1 MRALKLII
9 KRFVFVFSILV
20 LAVLHLVKPLVR
32 VRLMIVGFHKF
43 GHLALEPD
51 LALLKIRAENATQKT
66 RLPINI
72 YFWGLGP
79 RKLRSNQVL
88 AAMWSKQILVI
99 PSWLIDGLVK
109 AGETFRK
116 LSLVIPKLSIHG
128 PANLQASTKPTLQF
142 TADQIRQGEAGFLN
156 LGMDM
161 HRPYV
166 CLVVRDSGHNSDPS
180 GAEHPEYEFRNFDVD
195 TFADVATALVGRGYQ
210 VVRMGAGKE
219 KPFSLKADG
228 VFDYATSRHRTELM
242 DVFLAANCSFA
253 VSTQT
258 GPDAVCLAFRRP
270 VCFVDIPIFSQFFF
284 GSGLAYW
291 NPTIYV
297 KNSVQLT
304 LKEIVNSEL
313 MWIKT
318 TDDLLNLGIT
328 GIRSTPLQITENVLS
343 FLDLYENDFKSSEV
357 DNEVSELANAIVAA
371 GMGDI
376 GRGIFGD
383 VKARFNPAFLRRNA
397 DWFLR

>member
-1 MRALKLII
+1 
-9 KRFVFVFSILV
+9 
-20 LAVLHLVKPLVR
+20 
-32 VRLMIVGFHKF
+32 MIAGFHKF

-51 LALLKIRAENATQKT
+51 LALLKIKEENKTQKT

-72 YFWGLGP
+72 FFWGLGP
-79 RKLRSNQVL
+79 RNLRSNQVL
-88 AAMWSKQILVI
+88 AAMWSRQILVM
-99 PSWLIDGLVK
+99 PSWFIDGLVK
-109 AGETFRK
+109 AGETFNK
-116 LSLVIPKLSIHG
+116 LALEIPKLSIHG
-128 PANLQASTKPTLQF
+128 PANLQEATKPILQF
-142 TADQIRQGEAGFLN
+142 TRNQIRQGN
-156 LGMDM
+156 LGLLTLGIDM

-195 TFADVATALVGRGYQ
+195 TFADVASALVNRGYQ

-219 KPFSLKADG
+219 KPFSLEMDG
-228 VFDYATSRHRTELM
+228 VFDYATSKHRTELM
-242 DVFLAANCSFA
+242 DIFLAANCSFA

-270 VCFVDIPIFSQFFF
+270 VCFVDRPIFSQFFF
-284 GSGLAYW
+284 GSGLAFW

-297 KNSVQLT
+297 KNGVRLS

-318 TDDLLNLGIT
+318 TDDLLSLGIT
-328 GIRSTPLQITENVLS
+328 GIRSNPAQITENVLS
-343 FLDLYENDFKSSEV
+343 FTDSFELNFESSKV
-357 DNEVSELANAIVAA
+357 DNEVSELANSMVVS

-376 GRGIFGD
+376 GKEIFGD
-383 VKARFNPAFLRRNA
+383 VKARFNPAFLSRNA